1 MSKDRSIN
9 ALNGHLH
16 DQLERLLN
24 PDIKEEELDL
34 EIKKSKAIALV
45 ASQIID
51 GERVVNQRAKLI
63 AEYAP
68 KNLEN
73 YLMLKG
79 VTCEPGYKS
88 ISTNQIL

>member
-24 PDIKEEELDL
+24 PDMKEKDLDL

-45 ASQIID
+45 AAQIID
-51 GERVVNQRAKLI
+51 GERVVNQRAKIIADHAPKAL
-63 AEYAP
+63 AEYLMP
-68 KNLEN
+68 KGITHERN
-73 YLMLKG
+73 
-79 VTCEPGYKS
+79 
-88 ISTNQIL
+88 

>member
-24 PDIKEEELDL
+24 PDLEGDDIEA
-34 EIKKSKAIALV
+34 EIKRSKAITNLSA
-45 ASQIID
+45 QIID
-51 GERVVNQRAKLI
+51 GERVINERAKII

-68 KNLEN
+68 EEMVRT
-73 YLMLKG
+73 LMPREIAHAG
-79 VTCEPGYKS
+79 S
-88 ISTNQIL
+88 

>member
-24 PDIKEEELDL
+24 PDMEEKDLDL
-34 EIKKSKAIALV
+34 EVKKSKAVALV
-45 ASQIID
+45 AAQIID

-63 AEYAP
+63 ADHAP
-68 KNLEN
+68 AKLEE
-73 YLMLKG
+73 YLMPQG
-79 VTCEPGYKS
+79 VTYEP
-88 ISTNQIL
+88 

>member
-24 PDIKEEELDL
+24 PDLEDEAIEA
-34 EIKKSKAIALV
+34 EIKRSKAITSLSA
-45 ASQIID
+45 QIID
-51 GERVVNQRAKLI
+51 GERVINERARII

-68 KNLEN
+68 ERLVDT
-73 YLMLKG
+73 LMPKG
-79 VTCEPGYKS
+79 
-88 ISTNQIL
+88 ITNAGS

>member
-24 PDIKEEELDL
+24 PDLEGEAVEV
-34 EIKKSKAIALV
+34 EIKRSKVITSLSA
-45 ASQIID
+45 QIID
-51 GERVVNQRAKLI
+51 GERVINERARII

-68 KNLEN
+68 ERLVDT
-73 YLMLKG
+73 LMPKG
-79 VTCEPGYKS
+79 
-88 ISTNQIL
+88 ITNAGS

>member
-1 MSKDRSIN
+1 MSKDRSIH

-24 PDIKEEELDL
+24 PDISEGNLEL
-34 EIKKSKAIALV
+34 EVKRSKAITTV

-63 AEYAP
+63 HSRSQFSATGWQA
-68 KNLEN
+68 
-73 YLMLKG
+73 
-79 VTCEPGYKS
+79 
-88 ISTNQIL
+88 

>member
-24 PDIKEEELDL
+24 PDLEGEAIEA
-34 EIKKSKAIALV
+34 EIKRSKAIANLS
-45 ASQIID
+45 AQIID
-51 GERVVNQRAKLI
+51 GERVINERARII

-68 KNLEN
+68 ERMVET
-73 YLMLKG
+73 LMPK
-79 VTCEPGYKS
+79 E
-88 ISTNQIL
+88 ITNAGSK